1 MGDKKS
7 NEQSTARELTGSFLD
22 HQSGRSFP
30 YVVRYRA
37 TDPAA
42 ANDVPWEA
50 RIKLAARWHA
60 VDADLS
66 AYPVNPSAHRLQTE
80 EDVRDAALSAMCAMD
95 VEAALQT
102 DASARQNR
110 LSVRLLGLSLI
121 VAAVGSGA
129 WWWETH
135 SFPG

>member
-7 NEQSTARELTGSFLD
+7 HQQSTALELTGIFLD

-37 TDPAA
+37 TDPVA
-42 ANDVPWEA
+42 ANDIRWEA
-50 RIKLAARWHA
+50 RIKLAAGWLA
-60 VDADLS
+60 VDANLS
-66 AYPVNPSAHRLQTE
+66 AYPVNHSAHRLQTE

-135 SFPG
+135 SFLG